1 MGAPPSLKEVQDAI
15 RNMNNNTAA
24 GPDGIPAEILKAGG
38 PDLLRHIHALLL
50 RVWEKEEIPAQLR
63 DALIV
68 STYKKG
74 DKADCGNYRGIS
86 LLSTT
91 GKALA
96 WILANRLL
104 PLSENI
110 LPESQSCFCPNKG
123 PMDMIFIAHQLQEK
137 CWEQNQSLYMAF
149 IDLTKAFDSV
159 NRQALWLILAKIGK
173 DTSRY

>member
-1 MGAPPSLKEVQDAI
+1 MGAPPSLKED
-15 RNMNNNTAA
+15 NNTAA

-50 RVWEKEEIPAQLR
+50 RVWEKEEIPAQRR

-74 DKADCGNYRGIS
+74 DKADCGNYRSIS

-96 WILANRLL
+96 RILANRLL

-110 LPESQSCFCPNKG
+110 LPESQSQTEVP
-123 PMDMIFIAHQLQEK
+123 
-137 CWEQNQSLYMAF
+137 W
-149 IDLTKAFDSV
+149 T
-159 NRQALWLILAKIGK
+159 
-173 DTSRY
+173 